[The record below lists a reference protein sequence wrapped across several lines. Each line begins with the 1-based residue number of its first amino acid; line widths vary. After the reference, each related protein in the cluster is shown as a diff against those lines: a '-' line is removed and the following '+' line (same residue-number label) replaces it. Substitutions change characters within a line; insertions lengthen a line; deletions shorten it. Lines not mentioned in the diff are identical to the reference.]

1 MSNPDVPRPG
11 AGFVDPAPI
20 LAAQVSAAQLFA
32 ALGDRT
38 RLSLLDKLGDGQA
51 RSIAKLSTDTRLTR
65 QAITKHLHVLESA
78 GLVASLRVGRESRFA
93 ARRETLD
100 AARAYL
106 DRVSA
111 RWDDALSRLRALV
124 EEDGAG

>member
-1 MSNPDVPRPG
+1 MLNPDVG
-11 AGFVDPAPI
+11 KSDAGWADPASI
-20 LAAQVSAAQLFA
+20 FA

-38 RLSLLDKLGDGQA
+38 RLSLLDKLGDGQP
-51 RSIAKLSTDTRLTR
+51 RSIAKLSTDTLLTR
-65 QAITKHLHVLESA
+65 QAITKHLHVLQDA

-111 RWDDALSRLRALV
+111 QWDDALSRLRMFV
-124 EEDGAG
+124 EDDPAG